1 VGVLIQSCPQTLRFA
16 TQDAQQCWV
25 WLDATEGGASCRLL
39 GRVSTRWV
47 GPGLT
52 SYNPL
57 TALLTHV
64 PNALLLQLT
73 VLVVNLTRSVPL
85 TSH

>member
-1 VGVLIQSCPQTLRFA
+1 MLKQHRLGQLRTRKTLL
-16 TQDAQQCWV
+16 DSWV

-57 TALLTHV
+57 TALLSHV